1 MAVRL
6 SIPPKSPIQGRT
18 AQGLGLEES
27 ILRTTGKI
35 RREFIQENMLLDQK
49 AVRKSSVTC

>member
-18 AQGLGLEES
+18 AQGLGLEKAIFS
-27 ILRTTGKI
+27 TTANI
-35 RREFIQENMLLDQK
+35 RLTFASNNMINEQK
-49 AVRKSSVTC
+49 QVRKNAVTC